1 MATINDSKGSQT
13 SLDELC
19 EGLTSNGKF
28 SHLQVFLYRIG
39 STHKIGQ
46 EYLYVSKDAFAKV
59 KLVDLDFV
67 DNHIY
72 IGLQDCSTKMF
83 IHQSIDVADKEFKFL
98 LISWQDLRKMVMD
111 ESQSKFNN
119 QDLLEF
125 DY

>member
-1 MATINDSKGSQT
+1 MATISDSKGYQT

-46 EYLYVSKDAFAKV
+46 DYLYVSRDAFAKV

-72 IGLQDCSTKMF
+72 IELQDCKSGLF
-83 IHQSIDVADKEFKFL
+83 IHNSVDISDKEFKFL
-98 LISWQDLRKMVMD
+98 LVSWQDIRGMVLA